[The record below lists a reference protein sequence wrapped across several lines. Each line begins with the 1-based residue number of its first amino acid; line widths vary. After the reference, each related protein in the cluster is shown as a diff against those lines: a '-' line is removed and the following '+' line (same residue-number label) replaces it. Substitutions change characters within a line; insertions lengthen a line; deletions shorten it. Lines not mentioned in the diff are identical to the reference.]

1 MKEVCTW
8 FIKNIAASV
17 LSAIVGAIITSIVHN
32 RWYWKTW
39 IKTLLSRNNE
49 YRVSFAYLFRIK
61 IDDKYLLTQSKRIN
75 QYQPVGGVYKYFDS
89 FEDKYNDWEIT
100 HEKNKDFFEDGDLRI
115 YIKGKYLNDFIKWI
129 DTNRN
134 RECDCRREFIEE
146 LVQPGYVSLIDLSSV
161 NFEFIKRVNTGIHYS
176 KQFKCKEVLIFD
188 IYEVNCFSKDSLA
201 KLQIAAK
208 NYDDLILASVDDIE
222 RQCIQVNGASRKIG
236 EHTLFI
242 K

>member
-61 IDDKYLLTQSKRIN
+61 IDDKYLLTQGKRIN

-129 DTNRN
+129 DTNRM
-134 RECDCRREFIEE
+134 
-146 LVQPGYVSLIDLSSV
+146 
-161 NFEFIKRVNTGIHYS
+161 
-176 KQFKCKEVLIFD
+176 
-188 IYEVNCFSKDSLA
+188 
-201 KLQIAAK
+201 
-208 NYDDLILASVDDIE
+208 
-222 RQCIQVNGASRKIG
+222 
-236 EHTLFI
+236 
-242 K
+242 